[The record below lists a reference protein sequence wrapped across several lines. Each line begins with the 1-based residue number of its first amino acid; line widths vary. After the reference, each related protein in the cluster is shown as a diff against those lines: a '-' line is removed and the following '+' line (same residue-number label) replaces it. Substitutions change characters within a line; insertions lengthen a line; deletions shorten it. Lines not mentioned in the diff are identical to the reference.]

1 MIFNSSLKKT
11 KDGDRQDNSMFEEP
25 LASSSKDDPDKDLG
39 IDYGEKLIV
48 KDVSTSSNAI

>member
-1 MIFNSSLKKT
+1 
-11 KDGDRQDNSMFEEP
+11 MFEEP

-48 KDVSTSSNAI
+48 KDVSTSSNAIQDQEKGYSQKEDKSKS